1 MTRAIVLDKPGT
13 WRVVPAEPP
22 EPGAGEALVEIAAAG
37 ICGSDRELFADT
49 RPEGFA
55 AYPVTPGHEWSG
67 TVVAVGPG
75 ADAGLL
81 ASRVVGEGYRSCL
94 TCDNCRNGETNLCAA
109 GYDETGFTSPGAF
122 ADHLLLPARLLHV
135 LAPDADLRAAA
146 LLEPA
151 AIAAAGVRKLRP
163 RPGESVAV
171 IGAGTLGVLTVQLL
185 AACSPARLVVIDP
198 RPARAEPALRA
209 GATAFHGPDRIG
221 PLYGRFD
228 AVLESAG
235 APGTAYA
242 AVALV
247 RRGGRVTITGIPG
260 DAADAVPTTLIVT
273 RNLSLHSVFGST
285 SADWA
290 FAVRAFNAGILAPAP
305 FITAELPL
313 EDYERG
319 LELSSAPTAGKILL
333 RP

>member
-1 MTRAIVLDKPGT
+1 MTRAIMLDKPGT
-13 WRVVPAEPP
+13 WRVVPTDAP
-22 EPGAGEALVEIAAAG
+22 EPGPGEALIQIAAAG
-37 ICGSDRELFADT
+37 ICGSDRELYADT

-67 TVVAVGPG
+67 TVAAVGPG
-75 ADAGLL
+75 GDPALVA
-81 ASRVVGEGYRSCL
+81 ARVVGEGYRSCMA
-94 TCDNCRNGETNLCAA
+94 CGNCRNGETNLCAA

-135 LAPDADLRAAA
+135 LAADADLRAAA

-171 IGAGTLGVLTVQLL
+171 IGAGTLGVLTLQLL
-185 AACSPARLVVIDP
+185 AATSPAELVVIDP
-198 RPARAEPALRA
+198 RRARAEPALCA
-209 GATAFHGPDRIG
+209 GATRFLLPDETA
-221 PLYGRFD
+221 PLYERFD
-228 AVLESAG
+228 AVLETAG
-235 APGTAYA
+235 AAGTAYA
-242 AVALV
+242 AVSLV

-260 DAADAVPTTLIVT
+260 DRADSVPTRLIVT
-273 RNLSLHSVFGST
+273 RNLSLHSVFGSA

-290 FAVRAFNAGILAPAP
+290 YAVRAFNAGVLAPAP
-305 FITAELPL
+305 FITDELPL

>member
-1 MTRAIVLDKPGT
+1 MTRAVVLDKPGT
-13 WRVVPAEPP
+13 WRVAAAEPP
-22 EPGAGEALVEIAAAG
+22 EPGPGEALVEIAAAG

-247 RRGGRVTITGIPG
+247 RRGGRGTITGIPR